1 MPKVHADGLFRAV
14 PEKGGFQVR
23 GSGFIWGRARKG
35 WVSGTGVR
43 FSMESCPKGV
53 VFWHGTD
60 SILHCRSQ
68 VSSQKKD
75 TCRGVERFSSIL
87 PHLNS
92 NWSYMAKIN

>member
-1 MPKVHADGLFRAV
+1 MGLFGVV
-14 PEKGGFQVR
+14 PEKGGFQAR
-23 GSGFIWGRARKG
+23 GSGFLWGRVRKG
-35 WVSGTGVR
+35 WFSGTGI
-43 FSMESCPKGV
+43 
-53 VFWHGTD
+53 D
-60 SILHCRSQ
+60 SILHCRPQ